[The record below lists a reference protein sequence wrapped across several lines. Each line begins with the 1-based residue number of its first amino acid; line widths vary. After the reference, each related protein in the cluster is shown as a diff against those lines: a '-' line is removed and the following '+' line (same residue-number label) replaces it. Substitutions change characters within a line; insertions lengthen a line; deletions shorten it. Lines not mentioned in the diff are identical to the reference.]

1 MAQRIDG
8 GIVDSDYAN
17 IAIATEADRMTHST
31 LLVELPCS
39 GKARQYL
46 PGLRPG
52 QEDEISTYY
61 LPGNETVIAPPAT
74 LFAPLTLRADLRSML
89 HCATLRRQR
98 AHCYCTGISLPLD
111 NTDLR
116 CLMATHITVNCP
128 QYKQRRTAFN
138 YFGIIFHYLKKTKK
152 QGARRPASPPRQVT
166 RPAPRKY
173 AAAQRCHLS

>member
-1 MAQRIDG
+1 MKSRRAINLAGCRSVAG
-8 GIVDSDYAN
+8 GAKTVASCEKRVSKGKTSKRGGFRFSRLETRA
-17 IAIATEADRMTHST
+17 SK
-31 LLVELPCS
+31 LLS
-39 GKARQYL
+39 
-46 PGLRPG
+46 
-52 QEDEISTYY
+52 
-61 LPGNETVIAPPAT
+61 
-74 LFAPLTLRADLRSML
+74 
-89 HCATLRRQR
+89 RRQR
-98 AHCYCTGISLPLD
+98 RYSLRAPFGPTRGRCSTALRSCGRGPLLCTGISLPLD

-128 QYKQRRTAFN
+128 QYKQSRTAFN